1 MEKYK
6 GVDTPSNAVIK
17 MQQNWQIVDPLM
29 EGTKGMRNAGQQLL
43 PKWPAE
49 SDDDYLARLNSS
61 FLYNVYKRTV
71 TTLTG
76 KPFSKPVTW
85 NEDLDPEVVKW
96 FDDVDKQGNDLHT
109 FAEKVF
115 MDALARGHSIIIADY
130 PVVKQN
136 AEGTVLSVAEEKAMG
151 LRPQLAHI
159 FAKQVLGWKTET
171 VGGVE
176 IITQFRY
183 IEEYEE
189 ANGDFGVTCKE
200 RIRVLEPKQWQ
211 EFRRNDRGEWDLYNE
226 GTNTLGVVA
235 VAVIYGH
242 RCGLLRSEPPLM
254 DLAYTNVEHWQSSS
268 DQRSILHTARMPVFA
283 TIGLDT
289 FGADEGGEK
298 KVVIGSKFGMNLPI
312 GADAKFVEH
321 SGAAIEAGRNDLKD
335 LEARMQQLGA
345 EMLVTK
351 PGTVT
356 ATHDNIESAKSQSA
370 LQSMCRQAEDALELA
385 VYYMALW
392 AKKAVPMDKIEIK
405 LYQDFATVASTG
417 NREKIL
423 MDSANSGLI
432 SSETYYTELQRG
444 GMLVTEDPWTLEQER
459 LANQQPRTV

>member
-1 MEKYK
+1 MEKYQ
-6 GVDTPSNAVIK
+6 GVASPSGAVLK

-29 EGTKGMRNAGQQLL
+29 EGTKGMREAGQMLL

-49 SDDDYLARLNSS
+49 SDEDYLARKESS

-85 NEDLDPEVVKW
+85 NENLDPEVVGW
-96 FDDVDKQGNDLHT
+96 FDDVDKQGNDLHA

-115 MDALARGHSIIIADY
+115 MDALARGHGIIMADY

-136 AEGTVLSVAEEKAMG
+136 ADGQVLSVAEEKALG
-151 LRPQLAHI
+151 LRPQLVHI

-171 VGGVE
+171 VNGVE
-176 IITQFRY
+176 VITQFRY
-183 IEEYEE
+183 IEDYEE
-189 ANGDFGVTCKE
+189 SNGDFGATCKE
-200 RIRVLEPKQWQ
+200 RIRVIEPQTWR
-211 EFRRNDRGEWDLYNE
+211 EFRKNERGEWDLYAE
-226 GTNTLGVVA
+226 GINTLGRVA
-235 VAVIYGH
+235 ISVIYGQ

-254 DLAYTNVEHWQSSS
+254 DLAYANVEHWQSSS

-289 FGADEGGEK
+289 FAEEGSEK
-298 KVVIGSKFGMNLPI
+298 KVIIGSKFGMNLPL

-335 LEARMQQLGA
+335 LESRMQQLGA

-385 VYYMALW
+385 VYFMMLW
-392 AKKAVPMDKIEIK
+392 AKKPATMGEIEIK

-432 SSETYYTELQRG
+432 SNETYYTELQRG
-444 GMLVTEDPWTLEQER
+444 GMLVTEDPWSAEQER